1 MAIFK
6 PEYLERELKRWAR
19 PDAHRFVKSDWR
31 RFVKPKSDAAMVF
44 GLYERKFW
52 PDQARVP
59 PGSREGG
66 QWTDEGGNGDSSTK
80 PTPND
85 GRGLG
90 SGRNDPRVLSDAMPD
105 SYDKP
110 GARVAARISQARA
123 EECEI
128 QRRKDEFICKAF
140 KSEPCY
146 GQAMLR
152 YSNCLQGRP
161 IPPLNF

>member
-44 GLYERKFW
+44 GLYERKFR

-66 QWTDEGGNGDSSTK
+66 QWTDEGGGGGSTSSGGGEVR
-80 PTPND
+80 P
-85 GRGLG
+85 G
-90 SGRNDPRVLSDAMPD
+90 SGTNDPRVLSDAIPD
-105 SYDKP
+105 NYYKP
-110 GARVAARISQARA
+110 GAQVAARISRARA
-123 EECEI
+123 AECEFM
-128 QRRKDEFICKAF
+128 RRQDEFICKAF
-140 KSEPCY
+140 KSEACY
-146 GQAMLR
+146 TQAYLR
-152 YSNCLQGRP
+152 YSNCLSGRQV
-161 IPPLNF
+161 PPLNF